1 MRWLWKNLESSSYLL
16 ELNDLN
22 LYLYL
27 NLTVALEL

>member
-1 MRWLWKNLESSSYLL
+1 MQCYKQNPYLL
-16 ELNDLN
+16 ELTDLN